1 MHKKLITLLQR
12 LDANEI
18 NKLEQF
24 LQSPYFNENQQL
36 IALFY
41 FLKNHYPTFDEK
53 HCSAEQAFAAVFPHQ
68 KMDKPKL
75 NRLNSE
81 LFKLTEKFLVHEFV
95 EKDKGKFQLQLLQIY
110 QHLSLPKH
118 FESTYQRLQ
127 KQQGKA
133 LEKDVE
139 YYERQFWMEKT
150 LANFQSQKD
159 DRTGDINL
167 QAMTNAL
174 DVYYLLQKLQHW
186 SQMLN
191 RQQIVKIQY
200 DYALK
205 EEIFAFL
212 DASEWQHLP
221 AIALYR
227 QALLL
232 KLHPSEYKH
241 YARLKELVEE
251 YGGQF
256 NAFEMRAFY
265 TYLENSVKHVFPI
278 DEYYDELFELYSRQ
292 LEQGI
297 LGKQTPLHHSVFKN
311 VVTVALALQKF
322 DWAADFIEAH
332 HSQIIPASFRQDAYL
347 LNVAN
352 LHFAKKDY
360 EQVLDLLLES
370 NSSDVYYKLGEKLLL
385 AKSYFEL
392 KELEVLENFL
402 NSFTKYI
409 FDQKDKIAANKVASY
424 RLFINFLRKLIKILM
439 AEIDTYQ
446 AFIGDMHII
455 HKKSKQDLKRWKK
468 QVNAASVFYGQQ
480 WLGQIVGGLR
490 F

>member
-1 MHKKLITLLQR
+1 MHEKLITLLQKFN
-12 LDANEI
+12 AHEI
-18 NKLEQF
+18 KKLEQF
-24 LQSPYFNENQQL
+24 LQSPYFNENQQIL
-36 IALFY
+36 SLFY
-41 FLKNHYPTFDEK
+41 YLKTHYPTFDEK
-53 HCSAEQAFAAVFPHQ
+53 HCSTETAFAAVFPHQ
-68 KMDKPKL
+68 KMNKPKL

-81 LFKLTEKFLVHEFV
+81 LFKLVEKFLVHEYLSQD
-95 EKDKGKFQLQLLQIY
+95 KDKTQLQLLQIY

-127 KQQGKA
+127 KQQDKTP
-133 LEKDVE
+133 EKDVA
-139 YYERQFWMEKT
+139 YYERQFLMEKT
-150 LANFQSQKD
+150 LANFQSQRD

-167 QAMTNAL
+167 QAMTDAL
-174 DVYYLLQKLQHW
+174 DIYYLLQKLQHW

-191 RQQIVKIQY
+191 RQQIVKIEY

-212 DASEWQHLP
+212 EASEWQHLP

-232 KLHPSEYKH
+232 KLHPEKYNH
-241 YARLKELVEE
+241 YERFKSLLEK
-251 YGGQF
+251 YGEQF
-256 NAFEMRAFY
+256 NPYEIRAFY
-265 TYLENSVKHVFPI
+265 TYLENSVKRIFPI
-278 DEYYDELFELYSRQ
+278 DEYYEELFELYSQQ
-292 LEQGI
+292 LKRGI

-322 DWAADFIEAH
+322 DWAADFIEEHQAT
-332 HSQIIPASFRQDAYL
+332 IVPVAFRQDAYL
-347 LNVAN
+347 LNLAN
-352 LHFAKKDY
+352 LHFAKKEY

-424 RLFINFLRKLIKILM
+424 RMFINFLRKLIKLLM
-439 AEIDTYQ
+439 ANIDTYQ
-446 AFIGDMHII
+446 AFIEDMEII
-455 HKKSKQDLKRWKK
+455 HKKTKRDLKRWKK

-480 WLGQIVGGLR
+480 WLRTLLSDL
-490 F
+490 